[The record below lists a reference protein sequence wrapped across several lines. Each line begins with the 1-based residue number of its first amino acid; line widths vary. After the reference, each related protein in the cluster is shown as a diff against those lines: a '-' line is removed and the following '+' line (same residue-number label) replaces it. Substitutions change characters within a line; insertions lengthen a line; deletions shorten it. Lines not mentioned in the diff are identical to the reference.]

1 MKADPSSKRRRNVYL
16 AVTACLLSA
25 IIITTVVLGFTLFK
39 PKPIIATVNSISL
52 EEMNVGLN
60 VARFNVDLNI
70 TLDIDV
76 SIENPNMYGLKY
88 SDSNAQVYYRGN
100 FVGEVPL
107 PAGEIVARGNS
118 AVDVSLTIMANKLLS
133 NTTQIFTDYVN
144 GSLPM
149 STSIE
154 ISGKVNVLGFIHFP
168 VVTKSSCDFSINVE
182 NKTIDDKDCD
192 YKTKLN

>member
-107 PAGEIVARGNS
+107 PAGEILR
-118 AVDVSLTIMANKLLS
+118 
-133 NTTQIFTDYVN
+133 
-144 GSLPM
+144 
-149 STSIE
+149 
-154 ISGKVNVLGFIHFP
+154 SGA
-168 VVTKSSCDFSINVE
+168 
-182 NKTIDDKDCD
+182 
-192 YKTKLN
+192 